1 MKPVE
6 VMPKSFLLDT
16 QNLDISVYEKVI
28 EEYVHRFSRRKGVLW
43 IGRFGAVTTPGAS
56 DIDLILVCE
65 DEWCRVL
72 ALDSDEFVTQSPLHR
87 YLFIHEV
94 YVVPHSGVKYLSYFH
109 SLNNLQS
116 LWGDTT
122 ILNECEQPDNT
133 IRLLRAVLWA
143 TSDWSKTLQLC
154 QQDFVSLRSLLIRSK
169 SLVTAA
175 IHNYRLIGNEASVE
189 AATHRIEQERQRIV
203 RADPSDQGDLAR
215 ASFWGA
221 VRTLA
226 NSDWE
231 LSAWMTQEGLSDG
244 HGERKKIRLSEDH
257 VIAFDDSYESTQENF
272 HQHIRGMHVTYL
284 PFFYY
289 AIGLLAA
296 QPVLSLE
303 PGLSR
308 LWDVRGAARCDN
320 VKLKR
325 AGDNWNHA
333 FLENVKEFRR
343 AGIFPLALHVYPFN
357 VKRIDSI
364 MERSVKQ
371 MTRCAKYV
379 LPTGV
384 RRWLRTQLCP
394 QREHI
399 AG

>member
-1 MKPVE
+1 MKPAKVL
-6 VMPKSFLLDT
+6 PKSFLLDT

-189 AATHRIEQERQRIV
+189 AATHRIEQERQRIL
-203 RADPSDQGDLAR
+203 RADPSEQGDLAR

-226 NSDWE
+226 QSDWA
-231 LSAWMTQEGLSDG
+231 LRTWMIQEGLSDG
-244 HGERKKIRLSEDH
+244 RGEERKKIRLSDNQ
-257 VIAFDDSYESTQENF
+257 VIIFDDSHGSSYENL
-272 HQHIRGMHVTYL
+272 HQHVLGTHITYL

-296 QPVLSLE
+296 QPILSLE

-357 VKRIDSI
+357 VKRVDS
-364 MERSVKQ
+364 MLRMRRVLKH
-371 MTRCAKYV
+371 V
-379 LPTGV
+379 LPSGV
-384 RRWLRTQLCP
+384 RRWLGARLYSQRTT
-394 QREHI
+394 
-399 AG
+399 